1 MTNNGL
7 ATNICSVVNS
17 YADVT
22 GDSAC
27 TVFQNSYY
35 YPHRSLS
42 WIGATAGT
50 YYVWS
55 SSNMKYSI
63 RKREITKE
71 RYLNLLDFETCT
83 FIYKNE
89 KN

>member
-1 MTNNGL
+1 MQDN
-7 ATNICSVVNS
+7 
-17 YADVT
+17 T
-22 GDSAC
+22 GDGAWAY
-27 TVFQNSYY
+27 FYNSYY
-35 YPHRSLS
+35 YPHRNISGINAIS
-42 WIGATAGT
+42 GNYNI
-50 YYVWS
+50 WS
-55 SSNMKYSI
+55 NSDMKYSI

>member
-1 MTNNGL
+1 MNNRL
-7 ATNICSVVNS
+7 ATNICSVINF
-17 YADVT
+17 YADNT
-22 GDSAC
+22 GDNAC
-27 TVFQNSYY
+27 AYFYNSYY
-35 YPHRSLS
+35 YPHRHVSY
-42 WIGATAGT
+42 IQATSGT

-55 SSNMKYSI
+55 SSDMKYSI
-63 RKREITKE
+63 RKREIIKE